1 MAKCNVRLFTIA
13 ILLFCCAVFQVS
25 AAEQTVFGLCDVGD
39 VIKAS
44 NGSIVFTK
52 GNDCT
57 KVILA
62 PYGSRIKLI
71 LYEIKNF
78 DAVTFIHDGG
88 SRVGTLTKDYIKG
101 EALGGS
107 GPTTFYSS
115 SNALL
120 IHTDKITNTNNNKLN
135 ATFEMLPY
143 SSDRCSCLP
152 TVNAAKT
159 VCSFPPHD
167 NSGIFYHDKD
177 ELYKKCITSCN
188 MGHEIIYK
196 RQYSA
201 SSATTSCY
209 YNIEAPKSSRVA
221 TSTDFTSFN
230 PNLVS
235 CSHVIPATQVL
246 FFYQFTYV
254 DIPCSKLN
262 ITKVQSGIY
271 NFLVSNK
278 SNSYVGECYKNVL
291 GNCTASKPVLAT
303 CSTPSDSPNNS
314 LVKVEIRDNIEMAD
328 NVTMTLKR
336 FDVLYDS
343 DNIRERVKYY
353 VENDLIINNTTAIN
367 FQNAAYY
374 SELATCSA
382 NHVLTGDDTAVTRKP
397 EDFCISC
404 PLHNYK
410 YIYTISLDAWC
421 QRCASN
427 KHRPMNESQC
437 VNGNQVYPSPSDAN
451 CFHTC
456 GLGKFFNNVSGICD
470 WCDYGYFQNST
481 TSVNPVCLP
490 CPDGNTTMFVGAQ
503 TENDCMMQCEKGQ
516 FAKYPSCFDC
526 VIGYYMPYKGN
537 SFSKCF
543 KCPPGNTTL
552 NKGTANH
559 TGCVDQCTI
568 GEYFNITQGNCVI
581 CPNNTY
587 QDQKVTGNVRSCK
600 TCPRNAVTMSTG
612 ATSITA
618 CLGPCSS
625 GEYLDTQSRNCRK
638 CPKHTYNDEGN
649 QTSFTCKP
657 CPQNKVTQT
666 EGSTNISQCN
676 YDCSEGTFFNLT
688 SEQCENCSVNT
699 YQDKIGQDSC
709 KPCKGNSF
717 TLKTGSTECIAP
729 CNHGEFLN
737 KLAEACQHCQI
748 GYFQNRTNHTLDM
761 CLPCPLDYFA
771 DELGSNNCTACPDG
785 GITVVTAAKDSSEC
799 IERCSRGYYLNK
811 TLKSCQKC
819 AKGFYQDQNG
829 YRDEWCVKCPSS
841 NLTTLQPGAK
851 SAEECV
857 GYCVT
862 IPCLN
867 GAKCTNIDNGFNCTC
882 PEYLEGN
889 QCQTIADDDK
899 ADVMEI
905 SAKFTNF
912 VWNNNLLNRDSEDFK
927 KLAYQIESAIR
938 DVFKN
943 DSTFRTIK
951 VDKFTQGSVISDFQV
966 NYVAGTEFTNPFETI
981 RAAAADGKIGNNL
994 TVNSSS
1000 LNIVNYTCGTP
1011 LGMENGRI
1019 PDSAITSANPDNKH
1033 PFTNA
1038 RLNHNGPGWTPDKD
1052 AYLQVDFGEV
1062 VVLTGIGTQGSSYSG
1077 GNWLKSYHFNYS
1089 VDGNTWVE
1097 YKEDSSFH
1105 KVNFQLY
1112 LCITTVTGTCMQQGS
1127 VGYKQ

>member
-39 VIKAS
+39 VIKTR

-52 GNDCT
+52 GNNCT
-57 KVILA
+57 RVILA

-120 IHTDKITNTNNNKLN
+120 IHTNKITNTNNNKLN
-135 ATFEMLPY
+135 ATFEMLSY

-196 RQYSA
+196 PQYSN

-209 YNIEAPKSSRVA
+209 YKIEAPKSSRVA
-221 TSTDFTSFN
+221 TSKGFTSFN

-235 CSHVIPATQVL
+235 CSHVIPAIQVL
-246 FFYQFTYV
+246 FFYKFTYV

-271 NFLVSNK
+271 NFLVGNK
-278 SNSYVGECYKNVL
+278 SNSYIGECYKNVL
-291 GNCTASKPVLAT
+291 GNCTPSKPVFAT

-314 LVKVEIRDNIEMAD
+314 LVKVEIRDNIKMAD
-328 NVTMTLKR
+328 NVTMTLKC

-353 VENDLIINNTTAIN
+353 VENDLIINNATAID
-367 FQNAAYY
+367 FKNAAYY
-374 SELATCSA
+374 SKLATCSA
-382 NHVLTGDDTAVTRKP
+382 NHVLTGDDTGVINKP
-397 EDFCISC
+397 KDFCISC

-410 YIYTISLDAWC
+410 YIYTLSFDAWC

-427 KHRPMNESQC
+427 MHRPMNESQC

-516 FAKYPSCFDC
+516 YAKYPSCVDC
-526 VIGYYMPYKGN
+526 AIGYYMPYKGN
-537 SFSKCF
+537 RFSKCF
-543 KCPPGNTTL
+543 KCPP
-552 NKGTANH
+552 H
-559 TGCVDQCTI
+559 
-568 GEYFNITQGNCVI
+568 
-581 CPNNTY
+581 
-587 QDQKVTGNVRSCK
+587 
-600 TCPRNAVTMSTG
+600 
-612 ATSITA
+612 
-618 CLGPCSS
+618 
-625 GEYLDTQSRNCRK
+625 
-638 CPKHTYNDEGN
+638 
-649 QTSFTCKP
+649 
-657 CPQNKVTQT
+657 
-666 EGSTNISQCN
+666 
-676 YDCSEGTFFNLT
+676 
-688 SEQCENCSVNT
+688 
-699 YQDKIGQDSC
+699 
-709 KPCKGNSF
+709 SF

-737 KLAEACQHCQI
+737 KLTEACQHCQI
-748 GYFQNRTNHTLDM
+748 GYFQNKTNHTLDM

-771 DELGSNNCTACPDG
+771 DKLGSNNCTACPDG
-785 GITVVTAAKDSSEC
+785 GVTVITAAKDSSEC
-799 IERCSRGYYLNK
+799 IERCSHGYYLNK
-811 TLKSCQKC
+811 TLKSCEKC
-819 AKGFYQDQNG
+819 AKGFYQDKNG
-829 YRDEWCVKCPSS
+829 YKDEWCVKCPSS

-857 GYCVT
+857 GYCAT
-862 IPCLN
+862 MPCLN

-882 PEYLEGN
+882 PEYLEEN
-889 QCQTIADDDK
+889 QCQTIVDDDK
-899 ADVMEI
+899 ADMMEI
-905 SAKFTNF
+905 SVKFTNF
-912 VWNNNLLNRDSEDFK
+912 VWNNNLLNHDSEDFK

-938 DVFKN
+938 GVFKN

-951 VDKFTQGSVISDFQV
+951 VEKFTPGSVISDFQV
-966 NYVAGTEFTNPFETI
+966 NYVAGTEFTNPFDAI
-981 RAAAADGKIGNNL
+981 VAAAADGKIGNNL
-994 TVNSSS
+994 MVNSSS

-1077 GNWLKSYHFNYS
+1077 GSWLKSYHFSYS

-1105 KVNFQLY
+1105 KVNFQLN
-1112 LCITTVTGTCMQQGS
+1112 LCITTVRGTSMQQGS
-1127 VGYKQ
+1127 VGWNK